1 MVVKMTFRL
10 MGVIIVQMKLV
21 VIEVNIQIE
30 EKVVGTYEKIE
41 HAVVNGYTKIEDAF
55 VNRYLTKD
63 GESVEEAKERLK
75 R

>member
-1 MVVKMTFRL
+1 
-10 MGVIIVQMKLV
+10 MGVIIVQLKLI
-21 VIEVNIQIE
+21 VIEANKQIE

-55 VNRYLTKD
+55 VNALSYK
-63 GESVEEAKERLK
+63 GWGK